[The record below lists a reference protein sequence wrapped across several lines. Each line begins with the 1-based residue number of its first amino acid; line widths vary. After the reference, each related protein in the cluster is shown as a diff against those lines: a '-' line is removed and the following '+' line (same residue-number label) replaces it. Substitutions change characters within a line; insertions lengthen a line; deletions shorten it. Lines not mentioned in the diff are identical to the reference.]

1 MEEQHIIDYILE
13 NTNHNCEYRLKQR
26 LKHNW
31 KKEFN
36 LFYCKHCKKA
46 YEYGRT
52 TCSRG
57 RKVIIRYDDFPILGL
72 ERKVCMNCN
81 IEIALEGSKH
91 SVNKEKKRK

>member
-52 TCSRG
+52 TCSQG
-57 RKVIIRYDDFPILGL
+57 KKTIIRYDD
-72 ERKVCMNCN
+72 CN